1 MQLNPAQI
9 ARLEIQL
16 DRTKQTLTQL
26 TRAGANQFG
35 HGLHDSLT
43 QELTRSGTELRRIA
57 RNIGHTRKT
66 LLVSKYKR
74 EAWSDRSRRQSHTH
88 GVDRL
93 ELKLKG
99 LVTLIEELFKTT
111 KQRDDP
117 NGGLFDLAKDVA
129 DGIKQYDHII
139 SVDVRNDLDTVSFQ
153 NADVAVD
160 PIQGVVMLVGLGLEL
175 WRLHWERRK
184 KDREFKDRNPD
195 WR

>member
-1 MQLNPAQI
+1 MKLNPTQL
-9 ARLEIQL
+9 ARLEIHL
-16 DRTKQTLTQL
+16 ASTKRTLTQM

-43 QELTRSGTELRRIA
+43 QELKRSGDELRRIA
-57 RNIGHTRKT
+57 RNIGHTRNS
-66 LLVSKYKR
+66 LQVSRYKR
-74 EAWSDRSRRQSHTH
+74 EAWADRSRRESHTH

-93 ELKLKG
+93 ELKLKA
-99 LVTLIEELFKTT
+99 LVKLIEELFATT

-129 DGIKQYDHII
+129 DGIKQYDQII
-139 SVDVRNDLDTVSFQ
+139 SVDVRNDLDIVSFQ
-153 NADVAVD
+153 NADSAVD
-160 PIQGVVMLVGLGLEL
+160 PIQGVVMLIGLGLEL

-184 KDREFKDRNPD
+184 KDREFEERNPD